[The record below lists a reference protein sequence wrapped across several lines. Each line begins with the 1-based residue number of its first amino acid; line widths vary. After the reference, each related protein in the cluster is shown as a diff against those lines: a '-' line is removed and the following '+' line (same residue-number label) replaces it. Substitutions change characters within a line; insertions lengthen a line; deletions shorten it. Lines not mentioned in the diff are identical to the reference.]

1 MEHVEIKK
9 QSSLIRLDPA
19 TIARA
24 GASDV
29 LALGSSSIG
38 RSIVLRPANKV
49 ELRYVE
55 SSDDSPRKV
64 AKLKTGEEVALVS
77 IHGPLAQRQIA
88 DMCGY
93 VDGYDAIVERFG
105 EALSLDTGSVLIVI
119 DSPGGD
125 AAGLEEACR
134 RMRAMADRSKKSV
147 VVYVDEMAASAAY
160 WIAAV
165 LADEIYVPPAG
176 QVGSI
181 GCIGGFV
188 DESEALKNEGV
199 SVTLVRWP
207 EGKAESHPYGL
218 IADLALERTVARVK
232 SYAMRFF
239 ETVAERRSIKVS
251 AIEAMNGDM
260 FAGETAVKAKLAD
273 KVGSF
278 EDALLRAAKLGR
290 EARKNKGSTMSND
303 SQNLIAATLMET
315 ETENDRTVKALCAK
329 LGVTSGAEMIGRVEA
344 GIRASESLTVALSEV
359 VQLKAERDSLKSQIE
374 QAEAN
379 ALIAAA
385 EADMRIRPENKAKTL
400 SLYQEYGLRALKAHL
415 DALTPLA
422 AATPKTEPV
431 REPVISE
438 TSAVESVDV
447 SQMDLGQKRAFI
459 AKHGIEAYR
468 AAKSRAA
475 TR

>member
-19 TIARA
+19 TIAHA

-29 LALGSSSIG
+29 LALGSSAVG

-105 EALSLDTGSVLIVI
+105 EALALDTGSVLIVI

-134 RMRAMADRSKKSV
+134 RMRAMADRSKKRV

-176 QVGSI
+176 VVGSI

-199 SVTLVRWP
+199 NVTLVRWP

-303 SQNLIAATLMET
+303 SQNQFATLMET
-315 ETENDRTVKALCAK
+315 ESDNDRTVKALCAK

-344 GIRASESLTVALSEV
+344 GIRASESLAVALAEV
-359 VQLKAERDSLKSQIE
+359 AQLKAERDSLKSQIE

-431 REPVISE
+431 REPVVSE
-438 TSAVESVDV
+438 ASAAEPADV
-447 SQMDLGQKRAFI
+447 SQMSAVEKHAFI

-468 AAKSRAA
+468 AAKSRASS
-475 TR
+475 R